1 MSFGARQLRSH
12 RPRPVG
18 CDEHRGYECPQR
30 QLKNERERGPFH
42 VDSIYQSRLF
52 ERGDRID
59 PAAAS
64 LTSSTSDGAL
74 IFSLAR
80 SLQACSK
87 EENENAQPNPR
98 LGLRQC
104 HGRLHYVKYELM
116 PLVVAL
122 FRCHGCLMLPECR

>member
-30 QLKNERERGPFH
+30 QLKNERESGPFH
-42 VDSIYQSRLF
+42 VDSIDQSRLF

-74 IFSLAR
+74 IFSVAR

-87 EENENAQPNPR
+87 EENAKMRSRTRGLGCGNATADCTTSNTNS
-98 LGLRQC
+98 
-104 HGRLHYVKYELM
+104 
-116 PLVVAL
+116 
-122 FRCHGCLMLPECR
+122 CRSS